1 MPRRVRYWLAV
12 ALMTAALAWA
22 GWPGRPANPATL
34 ISRVDVVATALILAT
49 MPWLVARRF
58 GVVRRGWLPRIVRV
72 VGYLAVVALV
82 LAKAAAERV
91 EYVRAASRP
100 GLNGLWVGEVIFL
113 LVLSAYLA
121 GLLIVT
127 AHRSP
132 VSPAAATTGV
142 LGGIVIGLTI
152 FVVRPLEGP
161 LHTSSAWLTVTYFS
175 VRLAAVPV
183 VFGAAIA
190 VGVAAVRRSSHR
202 GRAQSVGQAPGAMAA
217 PAGPQQVAPGSDA
230 RRPTRPPSR
239 ARHGVVAGL
248 CAGGAAALLVSLL
261 GLSTVAL
268 APHDA
273 RIVQWTLPSR
283 DGHSGSVYEFEV
295 SVTEAAAGYLLVLVL
310 FPLFGA
316 GLGAWGGLY
325 GATKPRRPGGD
336 DGGGPGGPERPRKPP
351 PGGLHLD
358 DDRERAVATLRR
370 ILASP
375 EWTGVPSGPQAPG
388 PGSPVHVPD
397 PAAPDRRER
406 TPAGAVLS
414 AIGPVRAPPAHLT
427 GSTAQPAASEIGRLR
442 RGAVRRL
449 PCRVF
454 PPDRP
459 GSACRQGC
467 AASAKCGRPIA

>member
-1 MPRRVRYWLAV
+1 M
-12 ALMTAALAWA
+12 
-22 GWPGRPANPATL
+22 
-34 ISRVDVVATALILAT
+34 
-49 MPWLVARRF
+49 
-58 GVVRRGWLPRIVRV
+58 
-72 VGYLAVVALV
+72 
-82 LAKAAAERV
+82 
-91 EYVRAASRP
+91 
-100 GLNGLWVGEVIFL
+100 
-113 LVLSAYLA
+113 
-121 GLLIVT
+121 
-127 AHRSP
+127 
-132 VSPAAATTGV
+132 
-142 LGGIVIGLTI
+142 
-152 FVVRPLEGP
+152 
-161 LHTSSAWLTVTYFS
+161 TYFS

-190 VGVAAVRRSSHR
+190 VGVAAVRRASHR

-217 PAGPQQVAPGSDA
+217 PAGPQPVAPGSDA

-261 GLSTVAL
+261 GISTVAL

-283 DGHSGSVYEFEV
+283 DGHSGPVYEFEV

-310 FPLFGA
+310 FPLFA
-316 GLGAWGGLY
+316 
-325 GATKPRRPGGD
+325 RRPGGD

-397 PAAPDRRER
+397 PTAPDRRER

-414 AIGPVRAPPAHLT
+414 AIGPVRAPPAQLT

-467 AASAKCGRPIA
+467 AASAKCGRRIA